1 MSFDINTI
9 INNMKSAAA
18 DAIKNDIQ
26 NIPDYLKQIF
36 ENEKEALKALAE
48 ARLADEIT
56 DKEFQ
61 NEIKREQKVLEAEML
76 TISIMTKA
84 IVQKAINAAMKVLVD
99 AVNLAIP

>member
-9 INNMKSAAA
+9 INNMKNAAV
-18 DAIKNDIQ
+18 DAIKDDVES
-26 NIPDYLKQIF
+26 IPDYLKQIF

-48 ARLADEIT
+48 ARLAGEIS

-61 NEIKREQKVLEAEML
+61 NEIKREKEVLEAEIL

-84 IVQKAINAAMKVLVD
+84 IAQKAINAAMKALVD
-99 AVNLAIP
+99 AIKIVI

>member
-9 INNMKSAAA
+9 INNMKKAAV
-18 DAIKNDIQ
+18 DAIKDDVQ

-36 ENEKEALKALAE
+36 ENEKEALKVLAE
-48 ARLADEIT
+48 ARLTGEIS

-61 NEIKREQKVLEAEML
+61 NEIKREKKVLEAEIL

-84 IVQKAINAAMKVLVD
+84 VAQKAINAAMKVLMD
-99 AVNLAIP
+99 AVKILI